1 MTADLNCSHDKAGEA
16 RQQHLLHYEDDL
28 MGIPV
33 VLINAVQQKV
43 CEECQ
48 EVLSTIIPD
57 LEGLRAA
64 MAVTRVNDPLK
75 LNGREV
81 NFLRKAL
88 GFSGKELAGRM
99 EVSAGTV
106 SRWENDKELMGPTS
120 EKLLRLIVGGML
132 ADKAP
137 ALDFDPSEIVDMRIQ
152 SVRLQEKLT
161 PIRLEWMALKMPKR
175 PKSQHWGILEDAA

>member
-1 MTADLNCSHDKAGEA
+1 MTTGLKCSHDKTGAV
-16 RQQHLLHYEDDL
+16 RQHLLPEHEDDL

-43 CEECQ
+43 CEGCQ
-48 EVLSTIIPD
+48 EVLSTTIPD

-64 MAVTRVNDPLK
+64 MAVMRANDPLK
-75 LNGREV
+75 LNGGEV
-81 NFLRKAL
+81 RFLRKAL
-88 GFSGKELAGRM
+88 GFSGKKLADRM
-99 EVSAGTV
+99 EVSAGTI

-132 ADKAP
+132 AKNAP

-152 SVRLQEKLT
+152 SVRLQENME
-161 PIRLEWMALKMPKR
+161 PICLEWMALKMPKQ
-175 PKSQHWGILEDAA
+175 PKSCHWGALEDAA